1 MIIKIWG
8 ARGSVPVSG
17 KEYLKYGGDTTCVE
31 IRTKNDDIII
41 IDAGTGIRK
50 LGNKLI
56 EEERKRYHV
65 ILTHA
70 HWDHLMGF
78 PFFKPIYNK
87 STRIIFYGCPFA
99 QESIK
104 NIISKTMQ
112 TPNFPVEYSNIN
124 ASVSYN
130 NLCEKEFQID
140 SLLIFPIYLS
150 RPNKGLG
157 YKFIEGD
164 KKFVFI
170 TDNELTFTHTGGLD
184 YKNYLEFN
192 RGADL
197 LIHDAEFT
205 EYEYVKTRTWGHSI
219 YTDALQLA
227 LEANVKEFGLFHHNH
242 ERTDFE
248 LDKIVNHCIEIIES
262 KKSSLECYAVQ
273 SGMEI
278 KL

>member
-1 MIIKIWG
+1 
-8 ARGSVPVSG
+8 
-17 KEYLKYGGDTTCVE
+17 
-31 IRTKNDDIII
+31 
-41 IDAGTGIRK
+41 
-50 LGNKLI
+50 
-56 EEERKRYHV
+56 
-65 ILTHA
+65 
-70 HWDHLMGF
+70 
-78 PFFKPIYNK
+78 
-87 STRIIFYGCPFA
+87 
-99 QESIK
+99 
-104 NIISKTMQ
+104 MQ

-124 ASVSYN
+124 ARVSYN

-140 SLLIFPIYLS
+140 SLSIIPIYLS
-150 RPNKGLG
+150 HPNKGMG

-164 KKFVFI
+164 KKFVFL

-184 YKNYLEFN
+184 YKDYLEFS

-205 EYEYVKTRTWGHSI
+205 EDEYVKTRTWGHST

-242 ERTDFE
+242 ERTDSE

>member
-8 ARGSVPVSG
+8 ARGSIPVSG

-56 EEERKRYHV
+56 EEERKRYH
-65 ILTHA
+65 IIFTHA

-78 PFFKPIYNK
+78 PFFKPIYYK
-87 STRIIFYGCPFA
+87 STRIIFYGFPFA
-99 QESIK
+99 RESIK

-124 ASVSYN
+124 ARVSYN

-140 SLLIFPIYLS
+140 SLSIIPIYLS
-150 RPNKGLG
+150 HPNRGLG

-164 KKFVFI
+164 KKFVFL

-184 YKNYLEFN
+184 YKDYLEFS

-205 EYEYVKTRTWGHSI
+205 EDEYVKTRTWGHSI

-242 ERTDFE
+242 ERTDSE
-248 LDKIVNHCIEIIES
+248 LDKIVNHCKEIIES

>member
-124 ASVSYN
+124 AGVSYN

>member
-56 EEERKRYHV
+56 EEERKRYHI

-150 RPNKGLG
+150 HPNKGLG

-205 EYEYVKTRTWGHSI
+205 EDEYVKTRTWGYSI
-219 YTDALQLA
+219 YSDALQLA
-227 LEANVKEFGLFHHNH
+227 LEANVKEFDLFHHNH
-242 ERTDFE
+242 ERTDSE